1 MSYHFDHGWREERAR
16 LAALEA
22 AFDPW
27 SKRTILATNPQPGW
41 RCLEVGGG
49 GGSVAEWL
57 CEVVGP
63 QGEVVAT
70 DVETK
75 FLEAIEADNLQVR
88 AHNITTDPLE
98 EEAFDLIHIRAVLA
112 HLPQR
117 DDIVRRLVS
126 ALRPG
131 GWLIPVVPDFSSVRA
146 VQAQEQDAAFFDKA
160 FASVIDAAR
169 VTGFDP
175 FYGRRIG
182 SILRDHD
189 LRNVVVEGVIFEWD
203 ATHPLA
209 ALYQMTFVRLRD
221 VVAGKGT
228 VSEEDFARL
237 QRIMRLPDFHA
248 LSNTLFL
255 ARGQKDATSRFDPHR
270 ERDRNTVQ

>member
-1 MSYHFDHGWREERAR
+1 MPYQFDHQWHEERAR
-16 LAALEA
+16 LAALES

-27 SKRTILATNPQPGW
+27 SKRSILATDPQPGW
-41 RCLEVGGG
+41 RCLEIGGG
-49 GGSVAEWL
+49 GGSIAEWL

-75 FLEAIEADNLQVR
+75 FLEAIEADNLLVQTHDIAR
-88 AHNITTDPLE
+88 DPLE
-98 EEAFDLIHIRAVLA
+98 QEAFDLIHIRAVLA

-131 GWLIPVVPDFSSVRA
+131 GWLVPVVTDFSSVRA
-146 VQAQEQDAAFFDKA
+146 VQAAEPDAAFFDKT
-160 FASVIDAAR
+160 FATVIDAAR

-175 FYGRRIG
+175 HYGRRIG
-182 SILRDHD
+182 TILRGHR
-189 LRNVVVEGVIFEWD
+189 LRNVHVEGVVFEWD
-203 ATHPLA
+203 AGHPLA

-221 VVAGKGT
+221 LVVGNGT
-228 VSEEDFARL
+228 LSEEHFARL
-237 QRIMRLPDFHA
+237 QNIMRLPDFHA
-248 LSNTLFL
+248 MSNTLFL
-255 ARGQKDATSRFDPHR
+255 ARGQRAAA
-270 ERDRNTVQ
+270 